1 MAGCQPCHLRLDAP
15 VQRLREHFDVL
26 ESTEVSAVP
35 TEMLMRGPESK
46 SHQLLQLLS
55 AIRVPACFVAT
66 LVSPATAARGPL
78 HASYAF
84 VAVPARLATAVRC
97 H

>member
-15 VQRLREHFDVL
+15 VQRLREHFDVW
-26 ESTEVSAVP
+26 ESTVP

-55 AIRVPACFVAT
+55 ASRVPTCFVAT